1 MEQLT
6 LSLDDYAE
14 VKHKIKEK
22 LNETVHNFIIIG
34 YYLKQVRD
42 SGAFRKDG
50 YRSMEEF
57 ARAEYGLSA
66 GTASR
71 FMDINTEF
79 SKNGDSPEIKEE
91 YSGFAYSKLQE
102 MLTVTP
108 EDRELVTEHT
118 TVQQIREI
126 KQAEK
131 EEKKADREREQK
143 TCP

>member
-1 MEQLT
+1 MEQLMLT

-71 FMDINTEF
+71 FMDINTESRTASF
-79 SKNGDSPEIKEE
+79 RRCLP
-91 YSGFAYSKLQE
+91 
-102 MLTVTP
+102 
-108 EDRELVTEHT
+108 
-118 TVQQIREI
+118 
-126 KQAEK
+126 
-131 EEKKADREREQK
+131 
-143 TCP
+143 